1 MPVLRPSPNE
11 PPSLAR
17 IVGLALATVVVVDA
31 LDQLRFLSR
40 RGRRSF
46 RYWLE
51 GIEHRDERLLRRAEL
66 GMLLRRLP
74 SR

>member
-1 MPVLRPSPNE
+1 MPVLRPAPNA
-11 PPSLAR
+11 PPSVAR

-40 RGRRSF
+40 RSRRSF
-46 RYWLE
+46 TGWLE
-51 GIEHRDERLLRRAEL
+51 GIEHRDERQLRRAEL
-66 GMLLRRLP
+66 GLLLRRLP